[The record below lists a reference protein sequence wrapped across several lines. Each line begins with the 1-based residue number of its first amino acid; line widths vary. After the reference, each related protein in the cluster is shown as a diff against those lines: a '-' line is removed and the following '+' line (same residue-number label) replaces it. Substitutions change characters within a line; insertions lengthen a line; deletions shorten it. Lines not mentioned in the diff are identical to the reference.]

1 MAIKVSKAR
10 QRSSTPQPRS
20 AAADA
25 QSLLSLA
32 WPLEHLLQLQ
42 AELLRA
48 TAPSVTDWLERR
60 REATTAV
67 LRACEKLA
75 ACRDLGGVLAIQS
88 EWIEGAMA
96 RLDQDARAVTEHAL
110 AVSHCT
116 VGAARHAAQTTTEMA
131 TRGAEM
137 AMRATESESELHD
150 GDEVIAG
157 SAAVIRS
164 NVTDV
169 PTAAKAAA

>member
-10 QRSSTPQPRS
+10 QRSSVLQARS
-20 AAADA
+20 SATDT

-42 AELLRA
+42 AELLKA
-48 TAPSVTDWLERR
+48 TAPNVTGWLERR
-60 REATTAV
+60 REGTSAV

-75 ACRDLGGVLAIQS
+75 ACRDLSAALAIQS

-96 RLDQDARAVTEHAL
+96 RLDQDVRALAEHTL

-137 AMRATESESELHD
+137 AMRAPEPESELQD
-150 GDEVIAG
+150 TDEVVAG

-164 NVTDV
+164 NVTDA
-169 PTAAKAAA
+169 PAATKAAA